1 VASATHSREALDAG
15 AGQRSLGI
23 LGGTFNPPHLGHLA
37 LARHALS
44 ELCLERVLLIPAHTP
59 PHKPV
64 GEGEGD
70 PGPEQRLSMCRL
82 LLVGEQRLSAC
93 ALEVE
98 RGGPSYTVD
107 TLSAIHAESPNVAL
121 TFIVGADTASTLGA
135 WREPVR
141 VLELAD
147 LAVATR
153 AGSAGR
159 ERVLDTVAGL
169 LAERRGEDA
178 PRVRFLA
185 MPEIDISSSQVRR
198 RAAAGE
204 PIEDLVGPHLA
215 AYIAERRLYRAPVGA
230 AGAQAEGG
238 GR

>member
-1 VASATHSREALDAG
+1 VASATHSEHALDAG

-44 ELCLERVLLIPAHTP
+44 ELRLERVLLIPAHTP
-59 PHKPV
+59 PHKPA

-70 PGPEQRLSMCRL
+70 PGPEQRLRMCRL
-82 LLVGEQRLSAC
+82 LLAGEQRLSAC

-107 TLSAIHAESPNVAL
+107 TLSAIHAENPDVAL
-121 TFIVGADTASTLGA
+121 TFIVGADTASTLGT

-153 AGSAGR
+153 AGSVGR

-169 LAERRGEDA
+169 LADRRDGGV

-198 RAAAGE
+198 LAAAGE
-204 PIEDLVGPHLA
+204 PIEGLVGPNLA
-215 AYIAERRLYRAPVGA
+215 AYIAERRLYRAPVPA
-230 AGAQAEGG
+230 VSAQGET
-238 GR
+238 GRR